1 MVILN
6 GINTKNLKTI
16 PMADL
21 YTLCFIS
28 PVGAIEI
35 KGTQQDIKS
44 ISFMDEERTSGNSV
58 PNVLLQCK
66 QELEE
71 YFAGTRKIFEVVLN
85 PDGTDF
91 QKTVW
96 AELLKIDFG
105 NTLSYMSIAK
115 KLNNPGAVRA
125 VGLANGKNPIGVI
138 IPCHRVIGEDGS
150 LTGYAG
156 GLWRKKWLLNHEGN
170 TSGNAP
176 TLF

>member
-1 MVILN
+1 MEYLFTLFYTSPLGALQLVSTETALSSAGFVEHAGEN
-6 GINTKNLKTI
+6 SASI
-16 PMADL
+16 P
-21 YTLCFIS
+21 
-28 PVGAIEI
+28 P
-35 KGTQQDIKS
+35 
-44 ISFMDEERTSGNSV
+44 
-58 PNVLLQCK
+58 VLLQCK
-66 QELEE
+66 NELEE
-71 YFAGTRKIFEVVLN
+71 YFNGTRKNFDVALD
-85 PDGTDF
+85 PQGTDF

-96 AELLKIDFG
+96 KELVKINFG
-105 NTLSYMSIAK
+105 NSCSYMSIAK

>member
-1 MVILN
+1 MDGLF
-6 GINTKNLKTI
+6 
-16 PMADL
+16 
-21 YTLCFIS
+21 TLCYTS
-28 PVGAIEI
+28 PLGVIEI
-35 KGTQQDIKS
+35 KGTEKDITS
-44 ISFMDEERTSGNSV
+44 VGFVEDERASGNTF
-58 PNVLLQCK
+58 PGVLLQCK
-66 QELEE
+66 KELDE
-71 YFAGTRKIFEVVLN
+71 YFNGLRKDFTVPLN
-85 PDGTDF
+85 PAGTDF

-105 NTLSYMSIAK
+105 TTTSYMAIAK

-156 GLWRKKWLLNHEGN
+156 GLWRKKWLLDHEGN
-170 TSGNAP
+170 TSGNSP